1 MRERRQNLVLLSK
14 LQAPQIKTKTLYR
27 ERLVEVLRTN
37 LDKKVILLCAGAGY
51 GKTTL
56 LIQFLSKKEIPYVYY
71 HLEKSDAE
79 PVVFFSY
86 LIAGIRRIEIEFGKK
101 TERLSHFF
109 NYPQRYLE
117 IIVSTFINEFI
128 EHITDNLYIILEDY
142 HALYPAEQIDTILTY
157 LLDHLPPHLHLI
169 ITSRVAPPISIS
181 QLHAQNEILEL
192 GSEHLRF
199 TRDEIK
205 NLFSEVY
212 SLSLKTSELDWIETH
227 SEGWPTSL
235 RLMLQSSNYFEGR
248 KSSGYIRRILE
259 SYYQSQSNLFNYFA
273 QEIYNQEPKN
283 TRQFL
288 VDCSVLGWLTP
299 QLCDAVTRRKNSGDI
314 LADLTTRNAF
324 LFRMPGM
331 GYRFHHLFKDFLSS
345 KIIETDRER
354 KIYRRAGDFYAKEE
368 RLEEAIKFYLQAK
381 EHERAASIIEKI
393 GFSLVEQGRSGT
405 LCSYVEKI
413 PKSLIVQRPLLLMNY
428 ARSLIYVGR
437 SEEAKD
443 NCLRATKLLKSRVKM
458 RKKYADAL
466 YELGGI
472 NLNQGRF
479 TAAKKWFAKALSV
492 CPKSSKLTRA
502 SILNS
507 IGSIYTAIGGKN
519 LQEGIKY
526 FDKALRIAQ
535 RYGYRDLEA
544 SILNNWA
551 MNEFKQGNLSV
562 VYPKLAKTVDLLQTH
577 FSPGCGAGFYNA
589 ARTGLFLGYIKEA
602 RSILD
607 SGIKTCSSYNDLWSM
622 ARIWEGWAL
631 LYQELDDL
639 KKAEQFATR
648 ALGIYEKLGI
658 VRLITSALNE
668 LSRINIKAG
677 ELVDAERNL
686 SKAWVLQESQ
696 GEFEAVPL
704 LLTEAKLRIIQN
716 KLTDAE
722 HLLHQAL
729 KLSQRFGQIF
739 NMFLINA
746 ELSKVFYLQG
756 RIAEVVSTLKKVV
769 MTCRTK
775 GYEYLLLHE
784 LQQERWMLQIISREN
799 IEKKYLMSLIKKA
812 KLDVRWVDA
821 FLFGIPR
828 LIIDDHEIAD
838 AAWKTIKAKKLF
850 CYLLL
855 HKAEKVSQDTLIDA
869 LWQNAS
875 YKSGSDSLRKA
886 LQHVRTIFKSNIA
899 DKGDILT
906 SGKGSYQISPHI
918 SIKLDTEKFQA
929 LVKKAK
935 ELREQNNEYED
946 YLKEAISLYKTGF
959 AIGWYD
965 SWVEELRRF
974 YQSMYED
981 CLIMMGDLSFG
992 KKRYKEA
999 TLWYKKLVSLNFY
1012 NEEYHRKLMKAYS
1025 KIGRYKEIAKDF
1037 EQLRKALKKELDAE
1051 PQRET
1056 IALYKSLVS

>member
-1 MRERRQNLVLLSK
+1 MKERRHNLILLSK

-27 ERLVEVLRTN
+27 ERLVELLRTN
-37 LDKKVILLCAGAGY
+37 LDKKVILLYAGAGY

-56 LIQFLSKKEIPYVYY
+56 LSQFLSSKEIPYVYY

-86 LIAGIRRIEIEFGKK
+86 LIAGIRNVEIEFGKK

-128 EHITDNLYIILEDY
+128 EYITEDLYIILEDY
-142 HALYPAEQIDTILTY
+142 HALYPAEQIDKILTY

-192 GSEHLRF
+192 GSEQLRF
-199 TRDEIK
+199 TREEIK
-205 NLFSEVY
+205 DLFSEVY

-248 KSSGYIRRILE
+248 KSSGYIKRILE

-273 QEIYNQEPKN
+273 QEIYNQEPRN

-299 QLCDAVTRRKNSGDI
+299 QLCDAVTRRRNSADI

-381 EHERAASIIEKI
+381 EYERAASIIEKI

-413 PKSLIVQRPLLLMNY
+413 PKSLIVRRPLLLMNY

-519 LQEGIKY
+519 LREGIKY
-526 FDKALRIAQ
+526 FEKALRITQ
-535 RYGYRDLEA
+535 HHGYRDLEA

-589 ARTGLFLGYIKEA
+589 ARTGLYLGYIKEA

-607 SGIKTCSSYNDLWSM
+607 SGIKTCSTYNDLWSM
-622 ARIWEGWAL
+622 ARIWEGFTL

-668 LSRINIKAG
+668 LCKINIKAG

-686 SKAWVLQESQ
+686 AKAWVLQESQ
-696 GEFEAVPL
+696 GEFETVPL

-722 HLLHQAL
+722 RLLHQAL

-739 NMFLINA
+739 NLFLINI

-756 RIAEVVSTLKKVV
+756 RIADVVSTLKKVV
-769 MTCRTK
+769 ITCRTK
-775 GYEYLLLHE
+775 SYDYLLLHE

-799 IEKKYLMSLIKKA
+799 IEKKYIMSLIKKA

-821 FLFGIPR
+821 FLFGIPKV
-828 LIIDDHEIAD
+828 IIDDREVAD
-838 AAWKTIKAKKLF
+838 AAWKTVKAKKLF
-850 CYLLL
+850 FYLLL

-886 LQHVRTIFKSNIA
+886 LQHVRTIFRSNIA
-899 DKGDILT
+899 DKGDILM
-906 SGKGSYQISPHI
+906 SGKGSYQISPRI

-946 YLKEAISLYKTGF
+946 YLKEAISLYKNGF
-959 AIGWYD
+959 AMDWYD
-965 SWVEELRRF
+965 SWVEEMRRF

-981 CLIMMGDLSFG
+981 CLIMMGDLSLSE
-992 KKRYKEA
+992 KRYKEA
-999 TLWYKKLVSLNFY
+999 TIWYKKLVSLNFY
-1012 NEEYHRKLMKAYS
+1012 NEEYHQKLMEAYS

-1037 EQLRKALKKELDAE
+1037 EQLRKALKKELGVE

-1056 IALYKSLVS
+1056 VTLYKSLIS